1 MVFKILTLVLA
12 LVIGPCSCW
21 WSWNDVVSS
30 KTEFVK
36 YDPQLEQRLNSQNM
50 RKFEIH
56 SVEEKFLL
64 SVENFL
70 KVSPLE
76 ACKYKVDIFKAI
88 QITFFL
94 YF

>member
-1 MVFKILTLVLA
+1 MIFNKIAALSLVLV
-12 LVIGPCSCW
+12 LILGSCNCW

-36 YDPQLEQRLNSQNM
+36 YDPQQEQPLNSQNM

-56 SVEEKFLL
+56 NVDEKFLL
-64 SVENFL
+64 SVESFL

-76 ACKYKVDIFKAI
+76 ACKYKVALVKFK
-88 QITFFL
+88 FL
-94 YF
+94 NC